1 MLATEVLEEEIV
13 NVLGMHEDNMYLEV
27 VLMTSPLR
35 ARTRAALSSEAN
47 SRLCGV
53 ESEQPCSPKWSM
65 M

>member
-1 MLATEVLEEEIV
+1 MHATEVHEEEIV
-13 NVLGMHEDNMYLEV
+13 NVLGMHEDELYHEV
-27 VLMTSPLR
+27 VPKTSPLR

-47 SRLCGV
+47 SRLRGV